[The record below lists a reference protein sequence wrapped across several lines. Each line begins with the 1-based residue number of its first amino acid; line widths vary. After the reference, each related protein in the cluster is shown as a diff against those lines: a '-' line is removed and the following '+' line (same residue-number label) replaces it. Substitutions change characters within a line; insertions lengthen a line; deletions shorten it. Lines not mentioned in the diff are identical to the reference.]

1 MTSVSAG
8 SIGEESERMMWI
20 EIKKLVPDRWE
31 WKKIVTKQG
40 EKDYDDDDHPPPP
53 LPLAVINSLAAF
65 KYQSLNENA
74 CTKLFQPNNKSFT

>member
-53 LPLAVINSLAAF
+53 P
-65 KYQSLNENA
+65 
-74 CTKLFQPNNKSFT
+74 P

>member
-53 LPLAVINSLAAF
+53 PPLSC
-65 KYQSLNENA
+65 YQFTSSFQIP
-74 CTKLFQPNNKSFT
+74 KLK